1 MTEFKSF
8 TAEFKATGGTKAGDA
23 GYVEAYVSMFGNVDY
38 GGDRMVPG
46 AFSKTLAEWK
56 DSGDPIPAIWSHD
69 WDNPDA
75 HIGVVE
81 DVIEDEK
88 GLKVRMKIDLD
99 RPFANQ
105 VFHLLKNRRVREFSF
120 GYITRE
126 ADVVQDDEYGD
137 VREIRDVKLIEV
149 GPTLV
154 GMNPATQLLEAASLA
169 RRKAGRVLSGKNE
182 DALKQARDLIDEVLT
197 SAQPVDERAASV
209 TDGKSIE
216 KKAAAEDV
224 SEGVFVSWDSSGGRA
239 RGRIEHVMTEGIL
252 GVPESDF
259 QLEATPEDPA
269 LLIRIFRPV
278 RDGWEETETLV
289 GHRTSTVT
297 VIDPL
302 PAPSEESSKSV
313 KAISVPDYVSS
324 NAARGLRYYEDGL
337 GGDGLVESTIRD
349 AREMASGSVSEAK
362 IRKMGP
368 WIARH
373 LVDFDAPQ
381 NSDPDHEDYPGPGLV
396 AHLLWGSGPDRAGAE
411 RTQAW
416 AEREVAALEGS
427 STTPD
432 SKSAR
437 DTHATIPLTE
447 QAAALLLKTRYR
459 EV

>member
-8 TAEFKATGGTKAGDA
+8 SAEFKATGGTKAGEA
-23 GYVEAYVSMFGNVDY
+23 GYVDAYVSMFGNVDY

-46 AFSKTLAEWK
+46 AFAKTLAEWK

-75 HIGVVE
+75 HVGVVE

-88 GLKVRMKIDLD
+88 GLKVRMKFDLD

-105 VFHLLKNRRVREFSF
+105 VFYLLKNRRVREFSF

-126 ADVVQDDEYGD
+126 AEVVQDEEFGD

-182 DALKQARDLIDEVLT
+182 EALKTARDLIDEVLT
-197 SAQPVDERAASV
+197 SAKPVDERAATI
-209 TDGKSIE
+209 TDE
-216 KKAAAEDV
+216 
-224 SEGVFVSWDSSGGRA
+224 
-239 RGRIEHVMTEGIL
+239 
-252 GVPESDF
+252 
-259 QLEATPEDPA
+259 
-269 LLIRIFRPV
+269 
-278 RDGWEETETLV
+278 
-289 GHRTSTVT
+289 
-297 VIDPL
+297 
-302 PAPSEESSKSV
+302 
-313 KAISVPDYVSS
+313 KAIENKAIEVPDYVSA
-324 NAARGLRYYEDGL
+324 NAERGLRYYEEGL
-337 GGDGLVESTIRD
+337 GGDGLVDATIEE
-349 AREMASGSVSEAK
+349 ARALARGEVTEAK
-362 IRKMGP
+362 VRKIGP
-368 WIARH
+368 WVARH

-416 AEREVAALEGS
+416 AERESAALEES
-427 STTPD
+427 SIEPD

-437 DTHATIPLTE
+437 DSHATIPLTE
-447 QAAALLLKTRYR
+447 QAAALLLRTRYR